1 VQTSNAMPW
10 ATPVPPPFLTELIV
24 DPQLSRHLLSF
35 LTELITDPYL
45 LHEAG
50 KLSAAACVE
59 DTDVGG
65 VRGEADG

>member
-1 VQTSNAMPW
+1 V
-10 ATPVPPPFLTELIV
+10 V
-24 DPQLSRHLLSF
+24 R
-35 LTELITDPYL
+35 